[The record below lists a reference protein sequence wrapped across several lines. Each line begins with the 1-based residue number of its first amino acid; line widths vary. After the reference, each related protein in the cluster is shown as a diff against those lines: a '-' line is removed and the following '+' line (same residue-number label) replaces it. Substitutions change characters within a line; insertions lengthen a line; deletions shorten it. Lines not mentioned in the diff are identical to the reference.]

1 MCSHQQLW
9 SYDGSCTTRQETA
22 MMLSLTRSFHRPAF
36 ARSLAQRAAAL
47 HTLPELPYQYNVKWS
62 TPHQMS
68 SLLMLSRRW
77 SRTSLPKL

>member
-1 MCSHQQLW
+1 MI
-9 SYDGSCTTRQETA
+9 
-22 MMLSLTRSFHRPAF
+22 LSLTRSFHRPAF

-68 SLLMLSRRW
+68 SLLTFTILGVGAVH
-77 SRTSLPKL
+77 LY